1 MLQGLT
7 NYYVSENGRM
17 VEKPISLSNA
27 MELYAQNST
36 SAYPSD
42 FFSKLT
48 RCKDWQISLG
58 TEIGRKYG
66 VKSAVDF
73 GCGLGFYLEGIRRT
87 GLATKLLGFEM
98 SYDNAKNYMPTE
110 IKPYIQYGNV
120 MEKIDCGIFDLS
132 ISIEVAEHILP
143 EKSDVLVDNITSAS
157 SQYIFFSA
165 AVPGQGGTCHINEQP
180 HLFWIEKIEKKGFVF
195 SKIDTKNIVDIMN
208 GLPYHSKYYNLMKK
222 QILFFKRR

>member
-7 NYYVSENGRM
+7 NYYISENGRL
-17 VEKPISLSNA
+17 VEKPISLDNA
-27 MELYAQNST
+27 IEFYSKDSM

-58 TEIGRKYG
+58 TEIGRKYKIQS
-66 VKSAVDF
+66 VVDF
-73 GCGLGFYLEGIRRT
+73 GCGLGFYIEGIRRT
-87 GLATKLLGFEM
+87 GLATKLLGFEI

-110 IKPYIQYGNV
+110 IKPYVQRGNV
-120 MEKIDCGIFDLS
+120 MDRIDCGTFDLS

-143 EKSDVLVDNITSAS
+143 EKSDVLVDNIASAS

-180 HLFWIEKIEKKGFVF
+180 HSFWIEKIEKKGFAF
-195 SKIDTKNIVDIMN
+195 SKSDTEDIIGIMN
-208 GLPYHSKYYNLMKK
+208 SLPFHSKYYNLMKK